1 MVSIAALV
9 AMGCNF
15 LVSFFSRLPKP
26 FCDSYEDSEY
36 SLTGLCEP
44 CPSNGECYQG
54 KLKCALGY
62 TKHGKLCVEGGDI
75 NQTAKK
81 LVREDNLWKDMEE
94 IKSKE
99 IVELKYNIYM
109 HAKQR
114 ATMSTDGL
122 FETRINT
129 AGIKELKCPDALAD
143 HYKPFSCRMQEWTLK
158 HALSL
163 LLACALLLGG
173 AFLLWRFRKRRSIS
187 IRANQLYHQV
197 CDILEENA
205 VLSKSENGEYEPWVV
220 VSWLRDHLL
229 LPRERKNPALWTK
242 VEELVQEDSR
252 LDRYPRLVKGEAK
265 VVWEWQVEGSLSSSR
280 MKKKR
285 EVSKLKAD
293 KPLNVPSDEQRWT
306 SKAGEI
312 LNC

>member
-1 MVSIAALV
+1 MI
-9 AMGCNF
+9 
-15 LVSFFSRLPKP
+15 
-26 FCDSYEDSEY
+26 SYFI
-36 SLTGLCEP
+36 SLI
-44 CPSNGECYQG
+44 Q
-54 KLKCALGY
+54 
-62 TKHGKLCVEGGDI
+62 
-75 NQTAKK
+75 
-81 LVREDNLWKDMEE
+81 VREDNLWKDMEE

-129 AGIKELKCPDALAD
+129 DGIKELKCPDALAD